1 MSAFENPKAL
11 GQIMQQHAQDALFWR
26 ALNDVARA
34 NRLRDR
40 LAAMDLA
47 LSAALFGHKGHA
59 RDILAVAF
67 EQADG
72 EPVETVDRTVTVERA
87 Q

>member
-47 LSAALFGHKGHA
+47 AAPPATRGGLEQRRMALLADLDA
-59 RDILAVAF
+59 RLACEPRQTF
-67 EQADG
+67 DNADD
-72 EPVETVDRTVTVERA
+72 PA
-87 Q
+87 